1 MPNTVILRRSAR
13 RTQGFTLIEL
23 MIVIAII
30 AVLAGIMIPNF
41 VKAREEALRTETIE
55 NMKSIGTALEMY
67 AAENAGCYPAQLK
80 KLTPDYLKAIPTC
93 PYNNESYIY
102 HFTVNPNGYSLMTY
116 RITSSGKKPEDILY
130 RNTVGL
136 ISANMMNN
144 LQKHI

>member
-1 MPNTVILRRSAR
+1 MPNTVIFRRSPRCA
-13 RTQGFTLIEL
+13 QGFTLIEL

-41 VKAREEALRTETIE
+41 VKAREESLRTAAIE

-67 AAENAGCYPAQLK
+67 AADNAGCYPVQLK

-93 PYNNESYIY
+93 PYNNQSYY
-102 HFTVNPNGYSLMTY
+102 YSFTVNPNGYSLITP

-130 RNTVGL
+130 RNGQL
-136 ISANMMNN
+136 DIY
-144 LQKHI
+144 KFDE